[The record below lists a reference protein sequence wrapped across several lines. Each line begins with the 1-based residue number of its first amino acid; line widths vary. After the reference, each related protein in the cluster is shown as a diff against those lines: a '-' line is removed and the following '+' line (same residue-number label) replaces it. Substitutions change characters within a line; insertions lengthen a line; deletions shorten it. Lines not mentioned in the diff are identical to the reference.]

1 MTDHQERDT
10 PWRLCWPTAQGRVA
24 RARLKTHPEDFRVDE
39 TLDRDTLMGHAG
51 EHVCLYLEKTGDNT
65 EYVARQLARIAG
77 CRPLDI
83 GFCGLKD
90 RHAVTRQWFSLHRPG
105 REEEDPDLVAAVA
118 SHWPVLAQGRA
129 VRKLRRGEHAGNRFV
144 IVLRDIEGDRAAIE
158 EALNT
163 LGRRGAPNYFGPQ
176 RFGHQ
181 GSNLTRALALDP
193 DALKRRRGSSRNRR
207 DKTHSE
213 RVMYFSAARA
223 WLFNEVL
230 AARVEA
236 GHWDRCLEG
245 EPAPP
250 ERAPTGPLWGDGGT
264 LAEGPQGELE
274 RAVVARHPGFERL
287 FSATRMAPERRPLV
301 VRPEALAW
309 RWREDAALEVEF
321 RLRPGQYATT
331 LLSDIFELEDM
342 SLGRHNE

>member
-105 REEEDPDLVAAVA
+105 REGEDPDLVAAVA

-223 WLFNEVL
+223 WLFNAVL

-250 ERAPTGPLWGDGGT
+250 ERAPTGRCGATAVPW
-264 LAEGPQGELE
+264 P
-274 RAVVARHPGFERL
+274 RALRASWSGRWWP
-287 FSATRMAPERRPLV
+287 ATRGSSGCSRP
-301 VRPEALAW
+301 PAW
-309 RWREDAALEVEF
+309 RLNGARWSSGPRPWRGGGG
-321 RLRPGQYATT
+321 RT
-331 LLSDIFELEDM
+331 LLWRSNFGCGPVSM
-342 SLGRHNE
+342 PRPF